1 MPDLPIDA
9 AQRLHLASPAALAH
23 KLTGGKFLREIP
35 HLEYI
40 NERLVDVVVRPHGR
54 LMVHA
59 PPRHGKSVLG
69 TQWLTTWILALRPM
83 WMVGIITH
91 SFEFSREW
99 GRAVRN
105 TINENWPE
113 LGIAVS
119 LDSKA
124 AYRWNTRQGGGCICI
139 GRGGT
144 LIGRGVQILIVDDP
158 VKDGK
163 ESLSETVQAETW
175 ETYRSSAVTRLEPD
189 ASIFLY
195 QQRWHPDDLSGKL
208 LRAQKDGPEAEGYDE
223 WEVISLPARAKEG
236 DPLGRAVGEPLWP
249 ERYPDAS
256 LTRIER
262 ALGRYWWQAQY
273 DQEPASPG
281 GDLIK
286 EVWWRYWVPAGMSQH
301 FGPVVV
307 AGIQATVVE
316 LPEDMTETFQSWD
329 MNFRD
334 SIRAIEEGEEPDPV
348 AGHVWSYREA
358 DMFLLD
364 RFHGAVGLNE
374 TIHALREMSQAW
386 PQAKTKVVEYA
397 ANGPAVIAK
406 LRSEVGGFRP
416 VTPKG
421 SKTSRVLGTPGSGKN
436 VQDRDARAVSLAAS
450 VEGGNCY
457 IPHPGLRPW
466 ARDFRHRMGLFPQK
480 AGRDD
485 ADAASQ
491 AWGYAMRPIWQKIEE
506 AHREALDRGGPPPKD
521 AKEAFRR
528 RIWASIEAERR
539 PDDANPYRR

>member
-1 MPDLPIDA
+1 MPDA
-9 AQRLHLASPAALAH
+9 STAQRLHLASPAALAH

-40 NERLVDVVVRPHGR
+40 NTRLVAIVVKPHGR
-54 LMVHA
+54 GMVHA

-69 TQWLTTWILALRPM
+69 TQWLPTWILALRPD
-83 WMVGIITH
+83 WKIGIITH

-99 GRAVRN
+99 GRAIRN
-105 TINENWPE
+105 TVNENWPD
-113 LGIAVS
+113 LGLSVS
-119 LDSKA
+119 VDSKA
-124 AYRWNTRQGGGCICI
+124 AYRWNTAQGGGVICI

-144 LIGRGVQILIVDDP
+144 LIGRGVQVLIVDDP

-163 ESLSETVQAETW
+163 ESLSEKIQAETW
-175 ETYRSSAVTRLEPD
+175 DTYRSSSVTRLEPA
-189 ASIFLY
+189 ASVFIY

-208 LRAQKDGPEAEGYDE
+208 LQAQKDGPEAEGYDE
-223 WEVISLPARAKEG
+223 WEVITLPARAKAG
-236 DPLGRAVGEPLWP
+236 DPIGRKEGEALWP
-249 ERYPDAS
+249 ARYNDEA
-256 LTRIER
+256 LTKIRR
-262 ALGRYWWQAQY
+262 SMGRYWWQAQY
-273 DQEPASPG
+273 QQEPSAPG

-286 EVWWRYWVPAGMSQH
+286 EHWWRYWVPKGMLQE
-301 FGPVVV
+301 FGPLVVG
-307 AGIQATVVE
+307 GIKATVIE
-316 LPEDMTETFQSWD
+316 LPDDMAEWFQSWD

-348 AGHVWSYREA
+348 AGHVWSFREA
-358 DMFLLD
+358 DMFLHD

-374 TIHALREMSQAW
+374 TIHAVREMSQKW
-386 PQAKTKVVEYA
+386 PEARTKVVEYA

-406 LRSEVGGFRP
+406 LRSEVGGFKP
-416 VTPKG
+416 VTAKG
-421 SKTSRVLGTPGSGKN
+421 SKTSRLLGTPQSGKN
-436 VQDRDARAVSLAAS
+436 RQDQDARAVSLAAS

-457 IPHPGLRPW
+457 LPHPGLRPW
-466 ARDFRHRMGLFPQK
+466 VLDFRHRMGLFPQK

-491 AWGYAMRPIWQKIEE
+491 AWGHAMRPIWQKIEE
-506 AHREALDRGGPPPKD
+506 SHTEALERGGPPDKD

-528 RIWASIEAERR
+528 RIWESIEAARR